1 MRGEARNHHSTR
13 IQSPQQAQS
22 LPMRSIS
29 SCPAPSPS
37 STRRVLQRYFLLQ
50 IYSPLRLD
58 LYWMRFTSLH
68 FTATEAFSL
77 SNFPPESPPRFSPPA
92 PRLSSFLEKK
102 TPDLKKRNVTQKFGM
117 VWQYLTVSV
126 LLVRCLGMKVFGITT
141 LKARTSRG

>member
-1 MRGEARNHHSTR
+1 MRGGARNHHSTR

-37 STRRVLQRYFLLQ
+37 SSSRVLQRYFLLQ
-50 IYSPLRLD
+50 IYYPLRLD

-68 FTATEAFSL
+68 SHGSLFTFQ
-77 SNFPPESPPRFSPPA
+77 FPSRISTKVY
-92 PRLSSFLEKK
+92 SFCSKAYLIFVK
-102 TPDLKKRNVTQKFGM
+102 TPDLKKGNVSQKFGM

-126 LLVRCLGMKVFGITT
+126 LLVCRLGMKVFGITS